1 MNSLQYNT
9 PLFTDVWNNADSFKT
24 ELQASPFAGCIHYG
38 EAIPKPK
45 PDEPDPKPDEPAN
58 YPDNVTL
65 LYWLLYARYGNN
77 PIANTD
83 VNQFKYKMYS
93 VIFQYGP
100 TWQKRLEIQD
110 KVRSLTEEDLIAGGK
125 AIYNQALNPSVEPG
139 TGTLEELEYI
149 NAQNTTNYKKSKLE
163 AYGTLT
169 DLLKTD
175 VTENFLTK
183 FKICFKT
190 FVMPEKVL
198 WYVDDESEGE

>member
-9 PLFTDVWNNADSFKT
+9 PLFTDVWNSADSFKT

-38 EAIPKPK
+38 ETIPNPK
-45 PDEPDPKPDEPAN
+45 PDEPPITC
-58 YPDNVTL
+58 PDNVIL

-83 VNQFKYKMYS
+83 IKQFKYKMYS

-139 TGTLEELEYI
+139 TKTLEELEYI

>member
-9 PLFTDVWNNADSFKT
+9 PLFTDVWNSADAFKT
-24 ELQASPFAGCIHYG
+24 ELQASPFANSIS
-38 EAIPKPK
+38 AS
-45 PDEPDPKPDEPAN
+45 D
-58 YPDNVTL
+58 PDNVSL
-65 LYWLLYARYGNN
+65 LYYLLYARYGNN

-83 VNQFKYKMYS
+83 VNQFKYKIYS

-110 KVRSLTEEDLIAGGK
+110 KVRALTEEDIMAGGK

-139 TGTLEELEYI
+139 TGTTEELEYI

-198 WYVDDESEGE
+198 WYVDDESGDDESEGE

>member
-9 PLFTDVWNNADSFKT
+9 PLFTDIWNSADSFKT
-24 ELQASPFAGCIHYG
+24 DLQASPFANSIS
-38 EAIPKPK
+38 AS
-45 PDEPDPKPDEPAN
+45 N
-58 YPDNVTL
+58 PDNVSL
-65 LYWLLYARYGNN
+65 LYYLLYARYGNN

-100 TWQKRLEIQD
+100 TWQKRLDIQD
-110 KVRSLTEEDLIAGGK
+110 KVRALTEEDIMAGGK
-125 AIYNQALNPSVEPG
+125 AIYNQAFNPSGEPG
-139 TGTLEELEYI
+139 TETLEELDYI

-163 AYGTLT
+163 AYSILT
-169 DLLKTD
+169 ELLKTD

-198 WYVDDESEGE
+198 VYVDDDESEGE